1 MVKQIKTAKDVIAF
15 AKQLTKEGVNFH
27 PDDDFNDYINLE
39 TQEPTYSKE
48 DADFRN
54 ELMNQ
59 CFSVCEKNGVDI
71 YDTMSEVALKEIG
84 LDKFMPL
91 PSAALTEEESE

>member
-1 MVKQIKTAKDVIAF
+1 MLKQITTTKDVVAF
-15 AKQLTKEGVNFH
+15 AKQLIKEGVSFH

-39 TQEPTYSKE
+39 TEKPTYTKE

-59 CFSVCEKNGVDI
+59 CFTVCEKNGIDI
-71 YDTMSEVALKEIG
+71 YDTMSEVVLKETG
-84 LDKFMPL
+84 LDKFIPL
-91 PSAALTEEESE
+91 PSTPYAE

>member
-1 MVKQIKTAKDVIAF
+1 MLKQITTTKDVVAF
-15 AKQLTKEGVNFH
+15 AKQLIKEGVSFH

-39 TQEPTYSKE
+39 TKEPTYSKE

-59 CFSVCEKNGVDI
+59 CFTVCEKNGIDI
-71 YDTMSEVALKEIG
+71 YDSMSEVVLKETG
-84 LDKFMPL
+84 LDKFIPL
-91 PSAALTEEESE
+91 PSTPYAE

>member
-1 MVKQIKTAKDVIAF
+1 MLKQIKTTKDVIAF
-15 AKQLTKEGVNFH
+15 AKQLIKEGVNFH

-39 TQEPTYSKE
+39 TQEPTYKKA

-59 CFSVCEKNGVDI
+59 CFAVCEKNGVDI
-71 YDTMSEVALKEIG
+71 YDTMSEVVLKETG
-84 LDKFMPL
+84 LDKFIPL
-91 PSAALTEEESE
+91 PSIVSTL